1 MSLIRLNNVFKSYDS
16 TPVLREIYFK
26 LENGDRVGLIGK
38 NGAGKTTLL
47 KLILGQEMPTSGTI
61 DIDPGL
67 KTGYF
72 SQFSELN
79 GAVSVRKVLDD
90 VFASIRQI
98 ENELLEI
105 EIALEAKP
113 EGESLDRILL
123 RQAELLE
130 AMDRRDGW
138 NTNNRIET
146 ALSRLGFSENHR
158 SCPIDQLSGG
168 WRNRAALAKILLE
181 EPDVLLMEEPTN
193 FLDVE
198 GLSWLE
204 DWFRSFRGAL
214 ILVSHDRHFL
224 DRVANRVVDIE
235 NYHFY
240 EYQGNYTQY
249 IREKPMRIKTIER
262 QFEHEEAL
270 LVYEAEAIA
279 DRREAAKNPNR
290 ALKRMLA
297 NVKKQV
303 QPRPMDRII
312 TSIYQRLHVPEKI
325 CLAENLSKS
334 YADQCLFDDLS
345 FEIQRGDRY
354 VVLGPNGCGK
364 TTLLKVLCDEVPPDA
379 GRVTWGKGVGY
390 VYYNQIFEELDFN
403 DTVTHAVNIT
413 GLAYLA
419 PRKQV
424 NRFLSLMQF
433 SEMDLSQ
440 RIGTLSGGQR
450 ARVALAK
457 ALLSGAAL
465 IILDE
470 PTNHLDMTTTQVM
483 ERALRYFPGAV
494 LVVSHDRFFIDK
506 VATRLLVFE
515 GQCAVSEVNGN
526 WTIWRSSLE
535 NN

>member
-1 MSLIRLNNVFKSYDS
+1 MSLIRLNNVFKSYDN

-61 DIDPGL
+61 EIDPGL

-181 EPDVLLMEEPTN
+181 EPDVLLMDEPTN

-297 NVKKQV
+297 NIKKQV

-312 TSIYQRLHVPEKI
+312 TSI
-325 CLAENLSKS
+325 
-334 YADQCLFDDLS
+334 
-345 FEIQRGDRY
+345 
-354 VVLGPNGCGK
+354 
-364 TTLLKVLCDEVPPDA
+364 
-379 GRVTWGKGVGY
+379 
-390 VYYNQIFEELDFN
+390 
-403 DTVTHAVNIT
+403 
-413 GLAYLA
+413 
-419 PRKQV
+419 
-424 NRFLSLMQF
+424 
-433 SEMDLSQ
+433 
-440 RIGTLSGGQR
+440 
-450 ARVALAK
+450 
-457 ALLSGAAL
+457 
-465 IILDE
+465 
-470 PTNHLDMTTTQVM
+470 
-483 ERALRYFPGAV
+483 
-494 LVVSHDRFFIDK
+494 
-506 VATRLLVFE
+506 
-515 GQCAVSEVNGN
+515 
-526 WTIWRSSLE
+526 
-535 NN
+535 